1 MSEDHLLTGYSRTRV
16 LNAAVADLT
25 PIIFQREPKPIGFAT
40 DLLRLPKVVQNVV
53 EMEIMHKGGTTAR
66 VYPFMFGMR
75 HLVVVKHKESKARWL
90 AYPAGHDIVG
100 DEELRKL
107 AEKQLENMSY
117 LEISEEKNHIS
128 VIFGLLFLMVAL
140 AILMW
145 AGGWQHFYT
154 PLDGLVATYFTGFLM
169 FMLGLAGAFFYYPF
183 SIQKNKKKLQNILY
197 PPEDLFPPGSVTHY
211 HRTRSPT

>member
-1 MSEDHLLTGYSRTRV
+1 MSEDHLLPGYPRTRV

-40 DLLRLPKVVQNVV
+40 DLLRLPKVVQDVI
-53 EMEIMHKGGTTAR
+53 EMEIMHKGGITAR

-107 AEKQLENMSY
+107 AENQLKHMGY
-117 LEISEEKNHIS
+117 WAIVRKEELGTLIGG
-128 VIFGLLFLMVAL
+128 VIFFCIAL
-140 AILMW
+140 AALLLIGDVEYMR
-145 AGGWQHFYT
+145 A
-154 PLDGLVATYFTGFLM
+154 PLDGLLATYFTGFLM

-183 SIQKNKKKLQNILY
+183 SIQKNKKKLRNILH
-197 PPEDLFPPGSVTHY
+197 PPVDPHPPSDEEIVACVLQ
-211 HRTRSPT
+211 R